1 MRKPLMKIVLSTM
14 TLDVYF
20 AEFSIHI

>member
-1 MRKPLMKIVLSTM
+1 VAK

-20 AEFSIHI
+20 AVEV